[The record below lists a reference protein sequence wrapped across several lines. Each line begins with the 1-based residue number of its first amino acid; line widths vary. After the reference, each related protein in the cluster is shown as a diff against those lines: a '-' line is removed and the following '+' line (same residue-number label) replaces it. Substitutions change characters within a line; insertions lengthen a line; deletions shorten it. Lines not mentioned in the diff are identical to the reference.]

1 MGEVLRLCIQFDSKR
16 EVSRVVI
23 GFNAPPPVADF
34 AYDLKLNSS
43 QDTFLVSAISTI
55 FKTDQRYI
63 LPEYLMLFFKRDEF
77 DRYARFNS
85 WGSAR
90 ENFSFDEMQNV
101 EIPIPDISIQQSI
114 VDIYH
119 VYMTRKSINE
129 KLKAQIKNICP
140 ILIIGSL
147 EEGREIK

>member
-1 MGEVLRLCIQFDSKR
+1 
-16 EVSRVVI
+16 
-23 GFNAPPPVADF
+23 
-34 AYDLKLNSS
+34 
-43 QDTFLVSAISTI
+43 
-55 FKTDQRYI
+55 
-63 LPEYLMLFFKRDEF
+63 MLFFKRDEF